1 MCDGA
6 ARRHQVARSTRPRQR
21 SARRRTGYRDGQVP
35 SVAATLRIMRTP
47 NASQRSETTLVVL
60 GVILLVAGGAM
71 AVVGFTDTGAFLG
84 VMGSIIAVGGVAA
97 LIVAIGRTPVR

>member
-1 MCDGA
+1 
-6 ARRHQVARSTRPRQR
+6 
-21 SARRRTGYRDGQVP
+21 VP

-47 NASQRSETTLVVL
+47 NASQRSKTTLVVL